1 MSENNLIH
9 DPLFLACTR
18 PAMILGVTAE
28 AMVLNIVVT
37 SIIFIAANNLAYLLI
52 GVVVH
57 FLFRLI
63 ISFDHNMFR
72 LLFAFLE
79 TKGRYVTR
87 HYWGGSSPT
96 PLKLVKTY
104 SGKDFG
110 LVR

>member
-1 MSENNLIH
+1 MSDEELIQ

-18 PAMILGVTAE
+18 PAMIFGVTAE
-28 AMVLNIVVT
+28 AMLLNVMVT
-37 SIIFIAANNLAYLLI
+37 TIIFIAVNNVAYILI

-87 HYWGGSSPT
+87 RYWGGSSPT
-96 PLKLVKTY
+96 PLKLTRSY